1 MLPVPLHYHS
11 MCCVVRFV
19 NLRLANMFLRSA
31 LLHMAVICFAGKF
44 LDLPFALPSFVLS
57 MDALPIHFSCHSLR
71 CRRSFCPS
79 MPCHFL
85 PFYPSPRCRRSF
97 CDSTPCQCYFS
108 SLLRVVVLRF
118 CHSMPFQCFCSVYI
132 RVCHPSFSHS
142 RPCQCLSSALFR
154 VVVLRFL
161 TLGPANAFVLS
172 FSVL

>member
-79 MPCHFL
+79 TPCHFL

-97 CDSTPCQCYFS
+97 CDSTPCQCFCS
-108 SLLRVVVLRF
+108 SLLRVVVL
-118 CHSMPFQCFCSVYI
+118 C
-132 RVCHPSFSHS
+132 
-142 RPCQCLSSALFR
+142 
-154 VVVLRFL
+154 FL
-161 TLGPANAFVLS
+161 TLRPANAFVLP
-172 FSVL
+172 FSVLSFFVFSIYALSLSSSVHVRACRPSFSHST